1 MANRF
6 YLKKGFSRQHGFLE
20 FYRNHKAVS
29 IAVFAF
35 ILVVGPWIIH
45 VINNPDEYAASVA
58 RAKAQ
63 HELEE
68 IKYSTPA
75 TPVTKT
81 EPADRKAAKGD
92 EVSVTDTEVPEVRKD

>member
-58 RAKAQ
+58 RAKAR
-63 HELEE
+63 HELKV
-68 IKYSTPA
+68 KYSTPA

>member
-6 YLKKGFSRQHGFLE
+6 YSKKGFSRQHGFLE

-29 IAVFAF
+29 IAVFAL

-92 EVSVTDTEVPEVRKD
+92 EVSVTDTEGPEVRKD